1 MPSDG
6 STEATLVTVARFDW
20 LPEAD
25 LARCRLDAC
34 EIESHILEEFFGSI
48 YWHYAKALGG
58 FRLQVS
64 SDDVE
69 DALAVLHEP
78 PVDGG
83 GQIVDEAEALAERF
97 ARAAVFGW
105 LALPLG
111 FYSLWLL
118 YRVFC
123 IPRAVDG
130 ASTPGRRQGRGDSG
144 TAVRS
149 AAGGGGRDLARE
161 AVRVPVNSPPL
172 TETRRVRLR

>member
-20 LPEAD
+20 LPEVD

-34 EIESHILEEFFGSI
+34 QIESHIPEEFFGSI

-123 IPRAVDG
+123 IREQLTARARRDAARG
-130 ASTPGRRQGRGDSG
+130 AAILALQYAAPLAGAVAIWLERR
-144 TAVRS
+144 
-149 AAGGGGRDLARE
+149 
-161 AVRVPVNSPPL
+161 
-172 TETRRVRLR
+172 